1 MTPEHSPYP
10 IAVTSPMSRL
20 GLREIADWMETQKV
34 GYVIVKDRTEERKSF
49 YAQFGTYQTYVLWRA
64 EVPTD
69 GDKKSFRLQLGRGRT
84 SGPKPGTRA
93 WDRKI
98 VETWGPDKEEG

>member
-20 GLREIADWMETQKV
+20 GLREIADWMEKKRV

-49 YAQFGTYQTYVLWRA
+49 YAQFGTYQTYVLYRA

-69 GDKKSFRLQLGRGRT
+69 DDDDKPKHVSWRRKLKHGRT
-84 SGPKPGTRA
+84 DGPKPGTKA

-98 VETWGPDKEEG
+98 VETWGP